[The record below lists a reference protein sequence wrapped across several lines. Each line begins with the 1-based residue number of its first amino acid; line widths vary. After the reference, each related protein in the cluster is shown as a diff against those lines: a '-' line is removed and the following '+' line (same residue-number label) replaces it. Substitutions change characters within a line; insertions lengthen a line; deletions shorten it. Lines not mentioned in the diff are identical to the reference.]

1 MDFFQTIRFLM
12 EKFMRDMDIAY
23 AGRVIFSLSKE
34 LRIYASNLFYGR
46 KEKKKRRESNV
57 ERVIA
62 DVIPRRIVRRP
73 VTTDELKEAMYW
85 ALKRLKEN
93 FSEEKLAVKV
103 EDFSHLLES
112 IYKRIIRVLS
122 GKRMVSLR
130 EISVGREDTVDV
142 FVSVLFLEMEGR
154 VVTHQDD
161 PFGEIYISL
170 PAMG

>member
-1 MDFFQTIRFLM
+1 MDFFQTIKFLM

-46 KEKKKRRESNV
+46 KEKKKRRYNKV
-57 ERVIA
+57 ERIIA
-62 DVIPRRIVRRP
+62 DVMPRRIVRRP
-73 VTTDELKEAMYW
+73 VTADELKEAMYW
-85 ALKRLKEN
+85 ALKRLKED
-93 FSEEKLAVKV
+93 FTEENLVVKV
-103 EDFSHLLES
+103 ENFSYLLES
-112 IYKRIIRVLS
+112 IYKRIIEVLS
-122 GKRMVSLR
+122 RKKTVSLR
-130 EISVGREDTVDV
+130 EISTGREDMVDV

-154 VVTHQDD
+154 VVTQQDD